1 MIFYYYSY
9 KILLDLKK
17 KVKSLMYQIL

>member
-1 MIFYYYSY
+1 MSD

-17 KVKSLMYQIL
+17 